1 MKQVGNVVEKN
12 IAIAGFVGNTAV
24 NAATVG
30 SGAAVNYISSIDV
43 EDAINK
49 TEEAVINS
57 KQILSDPVGGVNRH
71 AFCIGRNRG
80 RALVETPKFAGSP
93 SCRSIEHHRDA
104 AEKTPDHY

>member
-12 IAIAGFVGNTAV
+12 NAIAGFVGNTAV

-57 KQILSDPVGGVNRH
+57 KTALIKGAFDAKREALRMIAKAKEDHKVN
-71 AFCIGRNRG
+71 IYN
-80 RALVETPKFAGSP
+80 
-93 SCRSIEHHRDA
+93 I
-104 AEKTPDHY
+104 

>member
-57 KQILSDPVGGVNRH
+57 KTALIKGAFDAKREALRMIAKAKEDHKVN
-71 AFCIGRNRG
+71 IYN
-80 RALVETPKFAGSP
+80 
-93 SCRSIEHHRDA
+93 I
-104 AEKTPDHY
+104 

>member
-43 EDAINK
+43 EDAITK

-57 KQILSDPVGGVNRH
+57 KTALIKGAFDAKREALRMIAKAKEDHKVN
-71 AFCIGRNRG
+71 IYN
-80 RALVETPKFAGSP
+80 
-93 SCRSIEHHRDA
+93 I
-104 AEKTPDHY
+104 

>member
-57 KQILSDPVGGVNRH
+57 KTALIKGAFDAKREALRMIAKAKEDHKVNIYNIW
-71 AFCIGRNRG
+71 AG
-80 RALVETPKFAGSP
+80 ALV
-93 SCRSIEHHRDA
+93 
-104 AEKTPDHY
+104 